1 MRLLLDVNVW
11 VALLDDAHVH
21 NTQAL
26 ALIERPGLQIATCPL
41 VENGVLRIL
50 NLPRYGSYGPVG
62 LGIVRAKMQIACDDV
77 GVASLMIA

>member
-26 ALIERPGLQIATCPL
+26 ALIERPGL
-41 VENGVLRIL
+41 
-50 NLPRYGSYGPVG
+50 
-62 LGIVRAKMQIACDDV
+62 
-77 GVASLMIA
+77 

>member
-41 VENGVLRIL
+41 VENGVQTAARHTLLAERAAFAKL
-50 NLPRYGSYGPVG
+50 LSEVLP
-62 LGIVRAKMQIACDDV
+62 
-77 GVASLMIA
+77 

>member
-26 ALIERPGLQIATCPL
+26 ALIERPGLK
-41 VENGVLRIL
+41 
-50 NLPRYGSYGPVG
+50 LPPARWW
-62 LGIVRAKMQIACDDV
+62 KTACS
-77 GVASLMIA
+77 AF